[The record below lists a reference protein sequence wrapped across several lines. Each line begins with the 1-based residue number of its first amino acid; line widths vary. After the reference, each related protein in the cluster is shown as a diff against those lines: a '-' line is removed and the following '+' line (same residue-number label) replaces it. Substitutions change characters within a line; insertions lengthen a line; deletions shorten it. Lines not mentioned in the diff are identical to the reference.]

1 VGYIV
6 SIHVEPEGEPVCTDP
21 TEESVL
27 TERSFMPFARPSIS
41 EDQIDAVAEVL
52 RSGWITTGPKTA
64 QFEKS
69 FADYVGAPHAVAL
82 SSGTAGA
89 HVLLRAL
96 GIGPGDEVITPSM
109 TWVSTANMIVLAG
122 ATPVWVDVDP
132 DTLLVTAEAIEEK
145 ITERTRLIIPLHYAG
160 AAADRDAIGEV
171 AERRGIPFVEDA
183 AHAVGTEYKG
193 VRIGTHGT
201 TIYSFHPVKN
211 LTTGEGGM
219 FCTDDSEL
227 AEHVRRLIFHGLGR
241 DEVDSSQQGRAPHVE
256 VIEPGY
262 KYNMTDM
269 AAVLGLGQLGR
280 LDGWIEQRTQL
291 AGHYRKRLEEV
302 DEIRPL
308 ADPAYP
314 QKHSWHLFV
323 IRVESESVDR
333 NRLLEGLKARDI
345 GAGIHFKAVHLQKYY
360 RESSGQGRGL
370 LPHTE
375 RASDRICSL
384 PLDPGLGFEHIDYV
398 VDCIKDVIQAGRRK

>member
-1 VGYIV
+1 
-6 SIHVEPEGEPVCTDP
+6 
-21 TEESVL
+21 
-27 TERSFMPFARPSIS
+27 MPFARPSIS

-52 RSGWITTGPKTA
+52 RSGWLTTGPKTD
-64 QFEKS
+64 QFEKA
-69 FADYVGAPHAVAL
+69 FADYVGSPHAVAL

-122 ATPVWVDVDP
+122 ATPSWVDVDP
-132 DTLLVTAEAIEEK
+132 DTLLVTAEAIQER
-145 ITERTRLIIPLHYAG
+145 ITDRTRLIIPLHFAG
-160 AAADRDAIGEV
+160 AAADRDAINAV
-171 AERRGIPFVEDA
+171 ADRHGIPVVEDA

-219 FCTDDSEL
+219 FCTDDAEL
-227 AEHVRRLIFHGLGR
+227 ADRIRRLIFHGLGR
-241 DEVDSSQQGRAPHVE
+241 DARDPGQQGRSPHVE

-262 KYNMTDM
+262 KYNMTDL

-280 LDGWIEQRTQL
+280 LDAWIEQRARL

-308 ADPAYP
+308 ADPPYA

-323 IRVESESVDR
+323 VRVEGESINRD
-333 NRLLEGLKARDI
+333 RLLEELKARDI

-360 RESSGQGRGL
+360 RESSGQGHGL

-375 RASDRICSL
+375 QASDRICSL
-384 PLDPGLGFEHIDYV
+384 PLDPGLGFEHVDHV
-398 VDCIKDVIQAGRRK
+398 VECIKDSLHTAGRK